1 MKSILDPSFN
11 YYPSVDTDLRRTF
24 QRIRK
29 DVALQGKSK

>member
-11 YYPSVDTDLRRTF
+11 HYLSVDTDPCRTF
-24 QRIRK
+24 QRRE